1 MTAAQT
7 STYSKPAGRTPHHE
21 LLQQMGNLSA
31 DALMTNVAHGS
42 ASFIAILN
50 SNRQIVFANRTL
62 IDSFGVTDEDAIGR
76 RPGELM
82 SCRSAE
88 VGPDGCGTSP
98 FCRTCGAA
106 QALGRARLGNPQE
119 KECRILRINGD
130 PLELKITATPFVL
143 DEETFILFSAV
154 DISDAKRRRSLER
167 IFFHDIMNTATGV
180 RGLSSMARMVTDEE
194 RNEILELLE
203 STSEHLIDEIQGQT
217 ELLAAET
224 NDLVVHPRA
233 IQSRRL
239 LESLASQYATHEVG
253 LGRTVELG
261 ESDCDVAFVS
271 DPVLLC
277 RVIGNLTKNALEA
290 TPEGGIV
297 TLCCRR
303 DEQRLVLLG
312 PQRRRH
318 AGTVSTPGLPTV
330 LLHQG
335 GRPWPRNIRLS
346 SPCRTLPRRPGVVRE
361 YRGRWDDIHREPAFG
376 ASRVALRANNL
387 AAAGRVQGILT
398 ARSWPRR
405 SRRP

>member
-303 DEQRLVLLG
+303 DEQRLSFSVHNDGVMPERSQLQVFQRSFSTKGDGRGLGTYGSRLLAERYLDG
-312 PQRRRH
+312 QVSFVSTEA
-318 AGTVSTPGLPTV
+318 AGTTFTVSLPLV
-330 LLHQG
+330 L
-335 GRPWPRNIRLS
+335 PE
-346 SPCRTLPRRPGVVRE
+346 SPSGQTTLPRPVV
-361 YRGRWDDIHREPAFG
+361 FK
-376 ASRVALRANNL
+376 AS
-387 AAAGRVQGILT
+387 
-398 ARSWPRR
+398 
-405 SRRP
+405 